1 MNKNKPIDMLFI
13 TYFLAAS
20 IKKKKKERDSKN
32 VGTPETRAI
41 SVFEAHCG
49 ISNSSSSLQ

>member
-20 IKKKKKERDSKN
+20 IKTKKERDSKN
-32 VGTPETRAI
+32 VGTPEIRAI
-41 SVFEAHCG
+41 SVFEAHSG